1 MNDHHSI
8 PAGQNPAPGSAQEPK
23 RSISD
28 RKLAANRLNAQRS
41 TGPRTPQGKENSKR
55 NSYKL
60 GIFAQQLFQPTEQG
74 RKDWEEYKD
83 LISGIYSH
91 YQPHGVMEERLVDKV
106 VTETVRFA
114 RTLKLER
121 HELDLERALWN
132 PPIDRILR
140 YQTAIDRQL
149 TKALERL
156 EELQAER
163 KAEPAKSDRSEDSG
177 PSCAVWPTWLKPQD
191 GGSDSLHVPSELDPG
206 KDEGLDTP
214 AQQLASMANE
224 ESLEEDEIPEIA
236 VRTIENYKTNPPTAF
251 SEAEDDGPT
260 DKEERRPQLNQG
272 LVGIIDELNMPATA
286 DQPDDDLKPASDTEI
301 ELRDAMMREVSED
314 EEET

>member
-1 MNDHHSI
+1 MHDHHSI
-8 PAGQNPAPGSAQEPK
+8 PAGQNSAPDTAQEPK
-23 RSISD
+23 RVISD

-114 RTLKLER
+114 RTLNFER
-121 HELDLERALWN
+121 RELDFKHAFWN
-132 PPIDRILR
+132 PPLDKILR

-149 TKALERL
+149 TKALEQL
-156 EELQAER
+156 EGLQAKR
-163 KAEPAKSDRSEDSG
+163 KAEPAKSDPSDDLG
-177 PSCAVWPTWLKPQD
+177 PSCAVWPPWLTPQA

-206 KDEGLDTP
+206 DEAGLDTP
-214 AQQLASMANE
+214 ARQLTSMAGE
-224 ESLEEDEIPEIA
+224 ESLEEDEIPEVA
-236 VRTIENYKTNPPTAF
+236 VRAIGNYKTNPPSAFTDDEDEGTAYK
-251 SEAEDDGPT
+251 G
-260 DKEERRPQLNQG
+260 ERRTQQNQS
-272 LVGIIDELNMPATA
+272 LVGIIEGSISPSTS
-286 DQPDDDLKPASDTEI
+286 DQPDDDLEPTSDSGTE
-301 ELRDAMMREVSED
+301 LHDAMMQGADEED
-314 EEET
+314 EI

>member
-60 GIFAQQLFQPTEQG
+60 GIFAQQLFQSTEQG

-149 TKALERL
+149 TKALEQL
-156 EELQAER
+156 EGLQAKR
-163 KAEPAKSDRSEDSG
+163 KAEPAKSDPSDDLG
-177 PSCAVWPTWLKPQD
+177 PSCAVWLPWLTP
-191 GGSDSLHVPSELDPG
+191 SLYVPSEVDPR
-206 KDEGLDTP
+206 DEEGLDTP
-214 AQQLASMANE
+214 ARPHTSMASE